1 MVSNPPP
8 HDPDLILGRIPVLE
22 ALRAQ
27 EEVREILLAEGAVER
42 GPLAELVALAR
53 RAGVAL
59 RHVPRAELDRRA
71 AQVGGSGQHQGVV
84 ALVAAF
90 AYTDL
95 DEILA
100 RAIRLG
106 EAPLLLALDEVQDV
120 HNLGS
125 LIRTA
130 EAVGAH
136 GVLLPDRRAA
146 GVTPAVRKASA
157 GAVAWLP
164 VARLDLSAA
173 LDALAA
179 RGLAIIGLDQ
189 GAEVAYTDCDL
200 TQGLVLVVGGEARGI
215 SKPVARRCTLRAGLP
230 MRGQVA
236 ALNAA
241 VAGSVVLYEVLRQR
255 AAGPSS
261 GHTGPKPLPPLGAG
275 VGGGG
280 DPV

>member
-1 MVSNPPP
+1 VSFVSNLSVKGNQAVDDASVPSVSSVVNNPPAS
-8 HDPDLILGRIPVLE
+8 DADLILGRLPVLE

-27 EEVREILLAEGAVER
+27 EDVREVLVAEGAVER
-42 GPLAELVALAR
+42 GPLAELVGLAR
-53 RAGVAL
+53 RAGVAV

-71 AQVGGSGQHQGVV
+71 AQSGGSGHHQGVV
-84 ALVAAF
+84 AVVAAF
-90 AYTDL
+90 AYADL

-100 RAIRLG
+100 QVIRRG

-136 GVLLPDRRAA
+136 GVLLPERRSA

-164 VARLDLSAA
+164 VARLDLPAA
-173 LDALAA
+173 LDTLAE
-179 RGLAIIGLDQ
+179 RGLDLIGLDQ
-189 GAEVAYTDCDL
+189 GAELAYTDCDL
-200 TQGLVLVVGGEARGI
+200 RVGLVLIVGGEARGI
-215 SKPVARRCTLRAGLP
+215 SKPVARRCTRRVGLP
-230 MRGQVA
+230 MRGHVA

-255 AAGPSS
+255 M
-261 GHTGPKPLPPLGAG
+261 
-275 VGGGG
+275 V
-280 DPV
+280 